1 MAARH
6 GSLGEFDQ
14 SKGDWTSYIERAKQ
28 YFTRYRRRSETTG
41 VLLSAVGD
49 STYRTIKD
57 VLSPQAPGE
66 ASIKSIIDKMT
77 KHYQPAPS
85 EIVQRF
91 RFNTR
96 LRRPH
101 ETVAT
106 YITQLKQLAE
116 HCNFGNGDRLN
127 KMLRDRLVCGI
138 ANEKWQQRL
147 LSEEK
152 LPYEKAR
159 KLLLSLEAAEKE
171 VKDLSVG
178 EKVVNQVHARQT
190 RNLPPAR
197 NSREQSCHR
206 CGGSHA
212 VRPSASVT
220 GRRKMSIST
229 S

>member
-28 YFTRYRRRSETTG
+28 YFTANDIVDGAKQRA

-66 ASIKSIIDKMT
+66 ALIKSIIDKMT

-116 HCNFGNGDRLN
+116 HCNFGDGD
-127 KMLRDRLVCGI
+127 
-138 ANEKWQQRL
+138 
-147 LSEEK
+147 
-152 LPYEKAR
+152 
-159 KLLLSLEAAEKE
+159 
-171 VKDLSVG
+171 
-178 EKVVNQVHARQT
+178 
-190 RNLPPAR
+190 
-197 NSREQSCHR
+197 
-206 CGGSHA
+206 
-212 VRPSASVT
+212 
-220 GRRKMSIST
+220 
-229 S
+229 

>member
-14 SKGDWTSYIERAKQ
+14 SKGDWTSYIER
-28 YFTRYRRRSETTG
+28 
-41 VLLSAVGD
+41 D
-49 STYRTIKD
+49 STYCTIKD
-57 VLSPQAPGE
+57 VLSPQAPSE

-101 ETVAT
+101 EMVAT

-116 HCNFGNGDRLN
+116 HCNFGDGDRLN
-127 KMLRDRLVCGI
+127 EMLRDRLVCGI
-138 ANEKWQQRL
+138 ANEKWQHRL

-159 KLLLSLEAAEKE
+159 KPLSGSSRKG
-171 VKDLSVG
+171 G
-178 EKVVNQVHARQT
+178 EG
-190 RNLPPAR
+190 LI
-197 NSREQSCHR
+197 
-206 CGGSHA
+206 
-212 VRPSASVT
+212 
-220 GRRKMSIST
+220 GRRKGREPGTRSPDEEYASCP
-229 S
+229 